1 MRHFLQTAAVNR
13 LMTFSSRLARD
24 CRGVAAI
31 EFAMI
36 VPIMF
41 FLFVGSIEISNALT
55 VDRRVTQAA
64 SSSADLI
71 ARAPSAGLS
80 TADVD
85 GQLVI
90 VNQLM
95 APFDVNPLTVKV
107 VSVVA
112 RLVNGATQI
121 KVDWSRDNKGAT
133 PYTRNSNYASLPAGL
148 LAAGESVIV
157 GEANYNYTPFI
168 FNYFITSAF
177 TMKETFYLKPRNSS
191 CVNLLPISCVTGNN
205 I

>member
-1 MRHFLQTAAVNR
+1 MRFFLQSAAVNR
-13 LMTFSSRLARD
+13 LTAFSSRLARD
-24 CRGVAAI
+24 TRGVAAI

-36 VPIMF
+36 VPVMF

-55 VDRRVTQAA
+55 IDRRVTQAA

-71 ARAPSAGLS
+71 ARAPPAGLS
-80 TADVD
+80 TSDVD

-95 APFDVNPLTVKV
+95 APYDVNPLTVKI

-112 RLVNGATQI
+112 QLVGGATQI
-121 KVDWSRDNKGAT
+121 KVDWSRDNKGAS
-133 PYTRNSNYASLPAGL
+133 PYARNSLYSSLPVGL
-148 LAAGESVIV
+148 LTAGESVIV
-157 GEANYNYTPFI
+157 AEANYNYTPFI
-168 FNYFITSAF
+168 FSYFTSAF
-177 TMKETFYLKPRNSS
+177 TMKETFYYKPLTSG
-191 CVNLLPISCVTGNN
+191 CVNLLPISCVTGNA